1 MAQTFSP
8 TKCVYAGVPFIAK
21 FR

>member
-21 FR
+21 FK